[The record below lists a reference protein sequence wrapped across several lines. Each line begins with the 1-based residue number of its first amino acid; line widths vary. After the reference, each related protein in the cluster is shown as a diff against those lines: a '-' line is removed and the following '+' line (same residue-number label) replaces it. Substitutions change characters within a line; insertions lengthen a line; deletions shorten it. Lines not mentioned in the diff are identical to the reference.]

1 MTSEKY
7 NILYVDDEESNLRI
21 FRTAFRRHY
30 NIFTASSALVGF
42 EILRTEDIHLI
53 ISDQRMPNM
62 TGSEFL
68 SKVYLENPA
77 PIRMILTGYS
87 DMAAIVEAINSGKIY
102 KYITK
107 PWEKDKLKLIF
118 DEALLHFENSSKSTE
133 RNKQLQ
139 KEVEK
144 LRAALLKQGVS
155 VENL

>member
-1 MTSEKY
+1 MISEKY

-21 FRTAFRRHY
+21 FKTAFRRHY
-30 NIFTASSALVGF
+30 NVFTASSALIGF

-62 TGSEFL
+62 TGNEFL
-68 SKVYLENPA
+68 SKVYLENPL
-77 PIRMILTGYS
+77 PIRIILTGYS
-87 DMAAIVEAINSGKIY
+87 DMAAIVDAINSGKIY

-118 DEALLHFENSSKSTE
+118 DEALLHFENSSEKSE
-133 RNKQLQ
+133 RNQKLE

-144 LRAALLKQGVS
+144 LRKALQKQGLS